1 MGFDPSAQGR
11 LGQSLVE
18 VSRLALGGGPLS
30 GPLGAAT
37 PDDVDAIVARAW
49 EHGVRFFDTAPLYG
63 TGESERR
70 LGRALSRWKPEE
82 YVVAT
87 KVGRLLRKDASGATA
102 PIFDFSYDGVMR
114 SLDESLMRL
123 RMTSVHVLHI
133 HDPDAHWD
141 QASDG
146 AYMALDML
154 RSSGV
159 VKAIGAGMNQ
169 ASMLERFANEVHL
182 DAFLLA
188 GRYTLLDHA
197 TSHSLM
203 TTCIRKGIGII
214 IGGVYNSGILAG
226 PVDGARYNYA
236 PATAEWLGRAR
247 RLEAVCARHDVPL
260 KAAALQFPLA
270 NPAVSTVL
278 TGVRSI
284 DELDE
289 NVEMAQVEIPDAL
302 WADLRREGLVEE
314 WVPLP
319 GGN

>member
-1 MGFDPSAQGR
+1 MGFDPSAKGR

-37 PDDVDAIVARAW
+37 PDDVDALVARAW
-49 EHGVRFFDTAPLYG
+49 EHGIRFFDTAPLYG

-87 KVGRLLRKDASGATA
+87 KVGRLLRPGTSGAAEPT
-102 PIFDFSYDGVMR
+102 FDFSYDGVMR

-133 HDPDAHWD
+133 HDPDDHWD
-141 QASDG
+141 QASEG
-146 AYMALDML
+146 AYLALDTL

-188 GRYTLLDHA
+188 GRYTLLDHT

-203 TTCIRKGIGII
+203 STCAKKGIGII

-226 PVDGARYNYA
+226 PIEGARYNYA
-236 PATAEWLGRAR
+236 PASSAWLERAQ
-247 RLEAVCARHDVPL
+247 RLDAVCARHGVPL

-270 NPAVSTVL
+270 NPAVNTIL

-284 DELDE
+284 EELEE
-289 NVEMAQVEIPDAL
+289 NVAMARVEIPDAL
-302 WADLRREGLVEE
+302 WQDLRRERLVED

-319 GGN
+319 DGA